1 MENTSKSKPKLPTS
15 VMTGFV
21 ELLPAEQ
28 ILFNKMKATIQSTY
42 ESFGFVPLDTPT
54 IERSEVLLA
63 KAGGET
69 EKQIYRFTKGEN
81 DLSLRFDLTV
91 PLARYVSDH
100 LNDLTFPSRFY
111 HIGKVYRGE
120 RPQKGRFRE
129 FYQCDIDIIGRETLS
144 LASDAEVIAVIFE
157 VFSRLKLPEFIVR
170 INNRKLIIGLL
181 EELGISTGEQ
191 AVEVMRIIDKIEKIP
206 LEETKALL
214 LDLKLDAKAAQ
225 QILDFVSIKGEA
237 ADILNALSKLRIKN
251 ENFVL
256 GLSELQEVIN
266 HLTAFGLPTDS
277 YGIDLSIV
285 RGLDYY
291 TGTVYET
298 KLQDYPSLGSICSG
312 GRYDNLAQNY
322 TSQKLPGVG
331 ISIGLTRLFSQL
343 KELGLI
349 KADEAS
355 PSRALIIPFDDRM
368 TPQAIEVSH
377 YLRQQGI
384 ANEVYFEE
392 DKFKNKLSY
401 ANKLGVKKVII
412 IGEDEI
418 EAKSFTV
425 KDMESGKQQTLEL
438 DELARIFD

>member
-1 MENTSKSKPKLPTS
+1 MSKQENKPKLSTS
-15 VMTGFV
+15 VLTGFL
-21 ELLPAEQ
+21 ELLPADQ
-28 ILFNKMKATIQSTY
+28 LLFNKMKATIQATY

-54 IERSEVLLA
+54 IERSEILLA

-69 EKQIYRFTKGEN
+69 EKQIYRFTKGDN

-100 LNDLTFPSRFY
+100 LNDLTFPARFY

-129 FYQCDIDIIGRETLS
+129 FYQCDIDIIGRESLS
-144 LASDAEVIAVIFE
+144 LASDAEVMAVISE
-157 VFSRLKLPEFIVR
+157 VFSRLGLPKFIIR

-181 EELGISTGEQ
+181 EELGVKDE
-191 AVEVMRIIDKIEKIP
+191 AVEVMRIIDKIEKVT
-206 LEETKALL
+206 LEETKSAL
-214 LDLKLDAKAAQ
+214 LDLKLSQEAAQ
-225 QILDFVSIKGEA
+225 KILDFVSIKGEA
-237 ADILNALSKLRIKN
+237 ADILNALSTLRIKN
-251 ENFVL
+251 DNFVL
-256 GLSELQEVIN
+256 GLNELKEVIA
-266 HLTAFGLPTDS
+266 HLVSFGLEPDS

-331 ISIGLTRLFSQL
+331 ISIGLTRLFAQL
-343 KELGLI
+343 KDLGLI
-349 KADEAS
+349 KADGAT
-355 PSRALIIPFDDRM
+355 PARALIIPFDDRM
-368 TPQAIEVSH
+368 EPRAIEVSR

-384 ANEVYFEE
+384 PNEIYFEE

-401 ANKLGVKKVII
+401 ANKIGVHKVII

-418 EAKSFTV
+418 EAKSLTV
-425 KDMESGKQQTLEL
+425 KDMVSGEQQTLEL
-438 DELARIFD
+438 DELTQIFS

>member
-1 MENTSKSKPKLPTS
+1 MSKQENKPNLPTS

-28 ILFNKMKATIQSTY
+28 LLFNQLKDTIRAVY

-54 IERSEVLLA
+54 IERSEILLA

-69 EKQIYRFTKGEN
+69 EKQIYRFTKGDN

-100 LNDLTFPSRFY
+100 LNDLVFPARFY

-129 FYQCDIDIIGRETLS
+129 FYQCDIDIIGRES
-144 LASDAEVIAVIFE
+144 LGLANDAELIAVIAE
-157 VFSRLKLPEFIVR
+157 VFKRLNLPKFIVR

-181 EELGISTGEQ
+181 EEIGVSAGEQ

-206 LEETKALL
+206 LTETKESLL
-214 LDLKLDAKAAQ
+214 SLGLKEDVAQ
-225 QILDFVSIKGEA
+225 KVMDFVSIKGKA
-237 ADILNALSKLRIKN
+237 VDILRAISQLNIKN
-251 ENFVL
+251 ENFVK
-256 GLSELQEVIN
+256 GLSELQEVVA
-266 HLTAFGLPTDS
+266 HLSAFGLPEDI
-277 YGIDLSIV
+277 YGLDLSIV

-298 KLQDYPSLGSICSG
+298 KLVDYPNLGSICSG
-312 GRYDNLAQNY
+312 GRYENLAQNY
-322 TSQKLPGVG
+322 TTQKLPGVG

-343 KELGLI
+343 KEAGLI
-349 KADEAS
+349 KVGGAT

-368 TPQAIEVSH
+368 APRAIEVSR

-384 ANEVYFEE
+384 NNEVYFEE
-392 DKFKNKLSY
+392 GKFKDKLSY
-401 ANKLGVKKVII
+401 ANKLGVNKVII
-412 IGEDEI
+412 IGEDEL
-418 EAKSFTV
+418 EAKSLTV
-425 KDMESGKQQTLEL
+425 KDMKSGEQQTLEL
-438 DELARIFD
+438 DELTRVFD